1 MFHSFAC
8 GYFEQGFRGYSC
20 LPQNIWKAIVT
31 LQKHFRTIMSRYGAK
46 CQGDFHSVHKSKLPF
61 LFEAF
66 MYISY
71 RLKKNNLGGIERT
84 RIKKNTIKAIL
95 IPSGLIQ
102 ATVRIEE
109 NCESIIIDTQKNIE
123 GFASIV
129 GWSPLIGVRARRPRV
144 EKHRRLLVNDK
155 VNCCVG
161 LPRDEAASDVDIS
174 PSAGVI
180 KLLLDDTDLVIEVE
194 YDTFVYVPDDDNKG
208 GTKNCEYDVIN
219 NFITFSNTEPVVYL
233 PNNGLFEYPT
243 NIKLGRKFMVDGT
256 LHRITLIQSDHERIE
271 CCIRNQPRRVVFLD
285 SQLVSALIRVH
296 YFG

>member
-1 MFHSFAC
+1 VSRNTDAC
-8 GYFEQGFRGYSC
+8 Y
-20 LPQNIWKAIVT
+20 
-31 LQKHFRTIMSRYGAK
+31 
-46 CQGDFHSVHKSKLPF
+46 
-61 LFEAF
+61 
-66 MYISY
+66 
-71 RLKKNNLGGIERT
+71 
-84 RIKKNTIKAIL
+84 
-95 IPSGLIQ
+95 
-102 ATVRIEE
+102 
-109 NCESIIIDTQKNIE
+109 
-123 GFASIV
+123 
-129 GWSPLIGVRARRPRV
+129 
-144 EKHRRLLVNDK
+144 DK

-256 LHRITLIQSDHERIE
+256 LHWITLIQSDHQRIE
-271 CCIRNQPRRVVFLD
+271 CSIRN
-285 SQLVSALIRVH
+285 
-296 YFG
+296 